1 MTTYVSIL
9 TTHQSRLRCFL
20 YKYIKQSYDLQKKKE
35 QVRIDKFKVDRFQNG
50 CILKFVITSLNI
62 NIELIHNGEIDEKK
76 PSHTYYV
83 TPETTQPL
91 SKKYQIKVFK
101 PINIENNDYE
111 VENDTYIFYLIRHGQ
126 ASHNIIK
133 GIKKKISS
141 LIGKKDT
148 KLTENGKLQAFR
160 SGKSLGNVEK
170 GDIFL
175 FSSDLQRTRQTM
187 IHFLKGLGSKQ
198 FLGKIIIILPC
209 SHELMYNKTLN
220 CDKNQILSPNENQMN
235 CTNVNNCKT
244 IEKYKI
250 NWDYYGIFYKGT
262 RSKSKGKRKRC
273 KNTNLIIEAIQIIKN
288 ENEIR
293 ETKSKKKTK
302 TKSKKKT
309 KTKSK
314 KKTKKK
320 SKTKLK

>member
-20 YKYIKQSYDLQKKKE
+20 YKYIKQSYDLQKKNK
-35 QVRIDKFKVDRFQNG
+35 QVRMDKFKVERFQNG

-76 PSHTYYV
+76 LSHTYYV
-83 TPETTQPL
+83 TPETTQPI

-111 VENDTYIFYLIRHGQ
+111 VKNDTYIFYLIRHGQ
-126 ASHNIIK
+126 ANHNILK

-141 LIGKKDT
+141 LIGEKDT

-160 SGKSLGNVEK
+160 SGKSLGNIEK
-170 GDIFL
+170 GDVFL

-220 CDKNQILSPNENQMN
+220 CDKRQILSPNENQMN
-235 CTNVNNCKT
+235 CNINNCKT

-250 NWDYYGIFYKGT
+250 NWDYYMNFYNGT
-262 RSKSKGKRKRC
+262 RPRPRSISKGKRKQC

-293 ETKSKKKTK
+293 KEKSKKE
-302 TKSKKKT
+302 SRKKP
-309 KTKSK
+309 
-314 KKTKKK
+314 KKK
-320 SKTKLK
+320 SKNKP